1 MDNST
6 QSNPEKNKQK
16 APTKAEMEKLSDE
29 ILSKIQS
36 AQSNA
41 KRPLKKAK
49 GFTLKLNPL
58 VLIIG
63 VFVILLLLLGIFNR
77 SSNESAVNTTLDS
90 IVRGIKDN
98 QYSQVYIQNDGKVVA
113 YGKSYAVLNSTQD
126 TQITTSEKYKY
137 TTDAADGFEIQTLD
151 QLVASL
157 EVKDTLASLKA
168 LLNNQFSLIR
178 EIVIADNYIVA
189 IRPAGYKDILVKNV
203 TEKDFQDKLT
213 DKKLSIDSLVIPVT
227 KLRTE
232 AAQIT
237 PSSFVERKNDS
248 QFTNILN
255 VDGTVIAK
263 INPNLVQQFY
273 VDWNPNIYSFTD
285 LLQNEGIS
293 LTNENVEILSTNIPS
308 TIAFS
313 DILNIITLVGFVVLI
328 FFIFRG
334 AQGSGMGIMQF
345 GQSKAK
351 VFFGSK
357 TDTTFDDVAGID
369 EARNE
374 LFEIVDFL
382 KNPNKYRKL
391 GARIPKG
398 ILLVG
403 PPGTGKTLLAR
414 AIAGEAKVPFFHTSG
429 SEFEEMLVGAGA
441 SRVRD
446 LFDKAKKAAPA
457 LIFIDEIDAVARKRG
472 TKIQSGATEQTLNQI
487 LVEMDGF
494 EKNTNVIVLAATNRP
509 DVLDP
514 AILRPGRFDRQV
526 RIELPDVEG
535 RKKILEIHG
544 QNKPFAADVDLYRIA
559 KRTVGFTGADLEN
572 ILNESAIIA
581 ANADQK
587 EITNSDIDEAVSKVV
602 LGPAKKSKKRT
613 EKELKLVAY
622 HEAGHAVVAKYT
634 PNSTPVDRISIVSRG
649 MSGGVTMFL
658 PETDEYIISKG
669 KLIADITVSLGGRAA
684 EEIALDDVSTGASN
698 DIEKATAVA
707 RRMVQRFGMSD
718 KLGLVQYGDFEENDY
733 LGYAYSTS
741 KEYSEKTAEEIDTEV
756 RGLIDEAYKKAKQI
770 LADHRDKLDQVA
782 NMLLDKEVMSKDEF
796 EDLFNEVNKDGSVS

>member
-1 MDNST
+1 MDK
-6 QSNPEKNKQK
+6 QKNKDQQSQQ
-16 APTKAEMEKLSDE
+16 EVDRISEEIINKL
-29 ILSKIQS
+29 KS
-36 AQSNA
+36 AQKKGRRPSRSNIL
-41 KRPLKKAK
+41 RI
-49 GFTLKLNPL
+49 NPL
-58 VLIIG
+58 IPIIAIFVLLLIG
-63 VFVILLLLLGIFNR
+63 VSIFNR
-77 SSNESAVNTTLDS
+77 SDNSASLTTLDS
-90 IVRGIKDN
+90 VVRGIKDN
-98 QYSQVYIQNDGKVVA
+98 RFWQVYVQNDGKILASDKA
-113 YGKSYAVLNSTQD
+113 YVIANSKDVDVQSSSD
-126 TQITTSEKYKY
+126 YKLTTE
-137 TTDAADGFEIQTLD
+137 TNDGFEIQTLD
-151 QLVASL
+151 QFVANFESVDAL
-157 EVKDTLASLKA
+157 SALKA
-168 LLNNQFSLIR
+168 ILNNQSSVIK
-178 EIVIADNYIVA
+178 EVIVADNFI
-189 IRPAGYKDILVKNV
+189 IGLRPVGQKDIIVKDV
-203 TEKDFQDKLT
+203 TESDFQKRLADKN
-213 DKKLSIDSLVIPVT
+213 LSIESIPTPVT
-227 KLRTE
+227 RLRS
-232 AAQIT
+232 AA
-237 PSSFVERKNDS
+237 SSVDSRSFLDRKNDH
-248 QFTNILN
+248 QFSNIWSIN
-255 VDGTVIAK
+255 NSFIARIK
-263 INPNLVQQFY
+263 PDIVQKVY

-293 LTNENVEILSTNIPS
+293 LSLDNVEILAVNVPTGVG
-308 TIAFS
+308 FS
-313 DILNIITLVGFVVLI
+313 DIINIITLVGFVVLI

-345 GQSKAK
+345 GQSRAK
-351 VFFGSK
+351 IFFGSK

-414 AIAGEAKVPFFHTSG
+414 AIAGEARVPFFHTSG

-472 TKIQSGATEQTLNQI
+472 TKVQTGATEQTLNQI

-526 RIELPDVEG
+526 RIELPDAEG

-544 QNKPFAADVDLYRIA
+544 QNKPFAADVDLYRVA

-581 ANADQK
+581 ANANRK
-587 EITNSDIDEAVSKVV
+587 EITNEDIDEAVSKVM
-602 LGPAKKSKKRT
+602 LGPAKRSRKRT
-613 EKELKLVAY
+613 DNEMKLVAY
-622 HEAGHAVVAKYT
+622 HEAGHAVVAKFT
-634 PNSTPVDRISIVSRG
+634 PNATPVDRISIVSRG
-649 MSGGVTMFL
+649 SSGGVTMFL
-658 PETDEYIISKG
+658 PENDEYIMSKG
-669 KLIADITVSLGGRAA
+669 KLLADITVTLGGRAA

-698 DIEKATAVA
+698 DIEKSTAVA
-707 RRMVQRFGMSD
+707 RRMVQKFGMSS
-718 KLGLVQYGDFEENDY
+718 KLGLVQYGDFEENEY

-756 RGLIDEAYKKAKQI
+756 RTIIEKAYANAKKI
-770 LADHRDKLDQVA
+770 LEDNREKLDKVA
-782 NMLLDKEVMSKDEF
+782 NVLLDKEVLSKEEF
-796 EDLFNEVNKDGSVS
+796 DALF

>member
-1 MDNST
+1 MDK
-6 QSNPEKNKQK
+6 QKNKDQQSQQ
-16 APTKAEMEKLSDE
+16 EVDRISEEIINKL
-29 ILSKIQS
+29 KS
-36 AQSNA
+36 AQKKGRRPSRSNIL
-41 KRPLKKAK
+41 RI
-49 GFTLKLNPL
+49 NPL
-58 VLIIG
+58 IPIIAIFVLLLIG
-63 VFVILLLLLGIFNR
+63 VSIFNR
-77 SSNESAVNTTLDS
+77 SDNSASLTTLDS
-90 IVRGIKDN
+90 VVRGIKDN
-98 QYSQVYIQNDGKVVA
+98 RFWQVYVQNDGKILASDKA
-113 YGKSYAVLNSTQD
+113 YVIANSKDVDVQSSSD
-126 TQITTSEKYKY
+126 YKLTTE
-137 TTDAADGFEIQTLD
+137 TNDGFEIQTLD
-151 QLVASL
+151 QFVANFESVDAL
-157 EVKDTLASLKA
+157 SALKA
-168 LLNNQFSLIR
+168 ILNNQSSVIK
-178 EIVIADNYIVA
+178 EVIVADNFI
-189 IRPAGYKDILVKNV
+189 IGLRPVGQKDIIVKDV
-203 TEKDFQDKLT
+203 TESDFQKRLADKN
-213 DKKLSIDSLVIPVT
+213 LSIESIPTPVT
-227 KLRTE
+227 RLRS
-232 AAQIT
+232 AA
-237 PSSFVERKNDS
+237 SSVDSRSFLDRKNDH
-248 QFTNILN
+248 QFSNIWSIN
-255 VDGTVIAK
+255 NSFIARIK
-263 INPNLVQQFY
+263 PDMVQKVY

-293 LTNENVEILSTNIPS
+293 LSLDNVEILAVNVPTGVG
-308 TIAFS
+308 FS
-313 DILNIITLVGFVVLI
+313 DIINIITLVGFVVLI

-345 GQSKAK
+345 GQSRAK
-351 VFFGSK
+351 IFFGSK

-414 AIAGEAKVPFFHTSG
+414 AIAGEARVPFFHTSG

-472 TKIQSGATEQTLNQI
+472 TKVQTGATEQTLNQI

-526 RIELPDVEG
+526 RIELPDAEG

-544 QNKPFAADVDLYRIA
+544 QNKPFAADVDLYRVA

-581 ANADQK
+581 ANANRK
-587 EITNSDIDEAVSKVV
+587 EITNEDIDEAVSKVM
-602 LGPAKKSKKRT
+602 LGPAKRSRKRT
-613 EKELKLVAY
+613 DNEMKLVAY
-622 HEAGHAVVAKYT
+622 HEAGHAVVAKFT
-634 PNSTPVDRISIVSRG
+634 PNATPVDRISIVSRG
-649 MSGGVTMFL
+649 SSGGVTMFL
-658 PETDEYIISKG
+658 PENDEYIMSKG
-669 KLIADITVSLGGRAA
+669 KLLADITVTLGGRAA

-707 RRMVQRFGMSD
+707 RRMVQKFGMSS
-718 KLGLVQYGDFEENDY
+718 KLGLVQYGDFEENEY

-756 RGLIDEAYKKAKQI
+756 RTIIEKAYANAKKI
-770 LADHRDKLDQVA
+770 LEDNREKLGKVA
-782 NMLLDKEVMSKDEF
+782 NVLLDKEVLSKEEF
-796 EDLFNEVNKDGSVS
+796 DALF

>member
-1 MDNST
+1 MDNPTPSNKANNKK
-6 QSNPEKNKQK
+6 QSPSKE
-16 APTKAEMEKLSDE
+16 EMEKLSND
-29 ILSKIQS
+29 ILNKIQS
-36 AQSNA
+36 VQSN
-41 KRPLKKAK
+41 PKKQPRKVK
-49 GFTLKLNPL
+49 GFTLKFNPL
-58 VLIIG
+58 VLIISL
-63 VFVILLLLLGIFNR
+63 FVILLLLFSFFNR
-77 SSNESAVNTTLDS
+77 SPDSAVNTTLDNL
-90 IVRGIKDN
+90 VRGVKDN
-98 QYSQVYIQNDGKVVA
+98 RFARIYIQNDGKVIA
-113 YGKSYAVLNSTQD
+113 YGKSFVLLNSAQD
-126 TQITTSEKYKY
+126 IQVGASDKYKY
-137 TTDAADGFEIQTLD
+137 TSDAADGFEVQTLD
-151 QLVASL
+151 QFIASL
-157 EVKDTLASLKA
+157 EVKDTLSAVKA
-168 LLNNQFSLIR
+168 LLNNQYSLIK
-178 EIVIADNYIVA
+178 EIIVGENFIIGVKPTGFKDVI
-189 IRPAGYKDILVKNV
+189 VKNV
-203 TEKDFQDKLT
+203 SEADFQTRLADT
-213 DKKLSIDSLVIPVT
+213 NMTIESLIVPVQ
-227 KLRTE
+227 KLRSESATV
-232 AAQIT
+232 T
-237 PSSFVERKNDS
+237 SSSFSERRNDN
-248 QFTNILN
+248 QFSNILSVDN
-255 VDGTVIAK
+255 VLIAK
-263 INPNLVQQFY
+263 IKPDLIPQFY

-293 LTNENVEILSTNIPS
+293 LTNGTLEISPSNIPS
-308 TIAFS
+308 TIGFS

-494 EKNTNVIVLAATNRP
+494 EKNLNVIVLAATNRP

-544 QNKPFAADVDLYRIA
+544 QNKPFAQDVDLHRIA

-581 ANADQK
+581 ANANKK
-587 EITNSDIDEAVSKVV
+587 EINNADIDEAVSKVV
-602 LGPAKKSKKRT
+602 LGPAKKSRKRT
-613 EKELKLVAY
+613 DNEMKLVAY

-649 MSGGVTMFL
+649 RSGGVTMFL

-669 KLIADITVSLGGRAA
+669 KLLADIAVGLGGRAA
-684 EEIALDDVSTGASN
+684 EEVALDDVSTGASS
-698 DIEKATAVA
+698 DIERVTSIA
-707 RRMVQRFGMSD
+707 RGMVQRFGMSEN
-718 KLGLVQYGDFEENDY
+718 LGMIQYGDFEENDY

-741 KEYSEKTAEEIDTEV
+741 KQYSEKTAEQIDTEV
-756 RGLIDEAYKKAKQI
+756 LQIVNSAYENAKRI
-770 LADHRDKLDQVA
+770 LSEHRDKLDLVA
-782 NMLLDKEVMSKDEF
+782 NMLLDKEVMGKEEF
-796 EDLFNEVNKDGSVS
+796 EALF

>member
-1 MDNST
+1 MDNT
-6 QSNPEKNKQK
+6 NQK
-16 APTKAEMEKLSDE
+16 DETKKTTPTKEDMEKLSND
-29 ILSKIQS
+29 IINKIQS
-36 AQSNA
+36 VQSNP
-41 KRPLKKAK
+41 KRSTRRSK
-49 GFTLKLNPL
+49 GFTLKFNPL
-58 VLIIG
+58 IIIIS
-63 VFVILLLLLGIFNR
+63 VFVVLLLLFSFFNR
-77 SSNESAVNTTLDS
+77 ASDNAVNTTLDS
-90 IVRGIKDN
+90 IVRGVKDN
-98 QYSQVYIQNDGKVVA
+98 RFAQIHIQNDGKVVA
-113 YGKSYAVLNSTQD
+113 FGKSYILLNSASSVD
-126 TQITTSEKYKY
+126 IPESAEYKY
-137 TTDAADGFEIQTLD
+137 SSDSSDGFEVQTLD
-151 QLVASL
+151 QFIANFQ
-157 EVKDTLASLKA
+157 EKDTLTALKA
-168 LLNNQFSLIR
+168 LVNNESSVVR
-178 EIVIADNYIVA
+178 EIIIGEDFIIGLKQKNS
-189 IRPAGYKDILVKNV
+189 KDIIVKDV
-203 TEKDFQDKLT
+203 TEAGFQAKLADKNLT
-213 DKKLSIDSLVIPVT
+213 LESLAIPVE

-232 AAQIT
+232 GVT
-237 PSSFVERKNDS
+237 VNTSSFTERRGDD
-248 QFTNILN
+248 QFSNILSVN
-255 VDGTVIAK
+255 DVLIAR
-263 INPNLVQQFY
+263 IRPELVPQFY

-285 LLQNEGIS
+285 LLQSEGIS
-293 LTNENVEILSTNIPS
+293 LTAENVEISSTNIPS
-308 TIAFS
+308 SVGFS

-494 EKNTNVIVLAATNRP
+494 EKNLNVIILAATNRP

-544 QNKPFAADVDLYRIA
+544 QNKPFAADVDLHRIA

-581 ANADQK
+581 ANANKK
-587 EITNSDIDEAVSKVV
+587 EINNADIDEAVSKVV
-602 LGPAKKSKKRT
+602 LGPAKKSRKRT
-613 EKELKLVAY
+613 DNEMKLVAY

-649 MSGGVTMFL
+649 RSGGVTMFL

-669 KLIADITVSLGGRAA
+669 KLLADIAVGLGGRAA
-684 EEIALDDVSTGASN
+684 EEVALDDVSTGASS
-698 DIEKATAVA
+698 DIERVTSIA
-707 RRMVQRFGMSD
+707 RGMVQRFGMSE
-718 KLGLVQYGDFEENDY
+718 KLGMIQYGDFEENDF

-741 KEYSEKTAEEIDTEV
+741 KEYSEKTAEQIDTEV
-756 RGLIDEAYKKAKQI
+756 LQIVNKAYENAKRI
-770 LADHRDKLDQVA
+770 LSEHRDKLDLVA
-782 NMLLDKEVMSKDEF
+782 NILLEKEVMSKEEF
-796 EDLFNEVNKDGSVS
+796 EVLF

>member
-1 MDNST
+1 MDK
-6 QSNPEKNKQK
+6 QKNKDQQSQQ
-16 APTKAEMEKLSDE
+16 EVDRISEEIINKL
-29 ILSKIQS
+29 KS
-36 AQSNA
+36 AQKKGRRPSRSNIL
-41 KRPLKKAK
+41 RI
-49 GFTLKLNPL
+49 NPL
-58 VLIIG
+58 IPIIAIFVLLLIG
-63 VFVILLLLLGIFNR
+63 VSIFNR
-77 SSNESAVNTTLDS
+77 SDNSASLTTLDS
-90 IVRGIKDN
+90 VVRGIKDN
-98 QYSQVYIQNDGKVVA
+98 RFWQVYVQNDGKILASDKA
-113 YGKSYAVLNSTQD
+113 YVIANSKDVDVQSSSD
-126 TQITTSEKYKY
+126 YKLTTE
-137 TTDAADGFEIQTLD
+137 TNDGFEIQTLD
-151 QLVASL
+151 QFVANFESVDAL
-157 EVKDTLASLKA
+157 SALKA
-168 LLNNQFSLIR
+168 ILNNQSSVVK
-178 EIVIADNYIVA
+178 EVIVADNFI
-189 IRPAGYKDILVKNV
+189 IGLRPVGQKDIIVKDV
-203 TEKDFQDKLT
+203 TESDFQKRLADKN
-213 DKKLSIDSLVIPVT
+213 LSIESIPTPVT
-227 KLRTE
+227 RLRS
-232 AAQIT
+232 AA
-237 PSSFVERKNDS
+237 SSVDSRSFLDRKNDH
-248 QFTNILN
+248 QFSNIWSIN
-255 VDGTVIAK
+255 NSFIARIK
-263 INPNLVQQFY
+263 PDMVQKVY

-293 LTNENVEILSTNIPS
+293 LSSDNVEILAVNVPTGVG
-308 TIAFS
+308 FS
-313 DILNIITLVGFVVLI
+313 DIINIITLVGFVVLI

-345 GQSKAK
+345 GQSRAK
-351 VFFGSK
+351 IFFGSK

-414 AIAGEAKVPFFHTSG
+414 AIAGEARVPFFHTSG

-472 TKIQSGATEQTLNQI
+472 TKVQTGATEQTLNQI

-494 EKNTNVIVLAATNRP
+494 EKNINVIVLAATNRP

-526 RIELPDVEG
+526 RIELPDAEG

-544 QNKPFAADVDLYRIA
+544 QNKPFAADVDLYRVA

-581 ANADQK
+581 ANANRK
-587 EITNSDIDEAVSKVV
+587 EITNEDIDEAVSKVM
-602 LGPAKKSKKRT
+602 LGPAKRSRKRT
-613 EKELKLVAY
+613 DNEMKLVAY
-622 HEAGHAVVAKYT
+622 HEAGHAVVAKFT
-634 PNSTPVDRISIVSRG
+634 PNATPVDRISIVSRG
-649 MSGGVTMFL
+649 SSGGVTMFL
-658 PETDEYIISKG
+658 PENDEYIMSKG
-669 KLIADITVSLGGRAA
+669 KLLADITVTLGGRAA

-707 RRMVQRFGMSD
+707 RRMVQKFGMSS
-718 KLGLVQYGDFEENDY
+718 KLGLVQYGDFEENEY

-756 RGLIDEAYKKAKQI
+756 RTIIEKAYANAKKI
-770 LADHRDKLDQVA
+770 LEDNREKLGKVA
-782 NMLLDKEVMSKDEF
+782 NVLLDKEVLSKEEF
-796 EDLFNEVNKDGSVS
+796 DALF

>member
-1 MDNST
+1 MDK
-6 QSNPEKNKQK
+6 QKNKDQQSQQ
-16 APTKAEMEKLSDE
+16 EVDRISEEIINKL
-29 ILSKIQS
+29 KS
-36 AQSNA
+36 AQKKSR
-41 KRPLKKAK
+41 RPTGGNILRI
-49 GFTLKLNPL
+49 NPL
-58 VLIIG
+58 IPIIAIFVLLLIG
-63 VFVILLLLLGIFNR
+63 VSIFNR
-77 SSNESAVNTTLDS
+77 SDNSASLTTLDS
-90 IVRGIKDN
+90 VVRGIKDN
-98 QYSQVYIQNDGKVVA
+98 RFWQVYVQNDGKILASDKA
-113 YGKSYAVLNSTQD
+113 YVIANSKDVDVQSSSD
-126 TQITTSEKYKY
+126 YKLTTE
-137 TTDAADGFEIQTLD
+137 TNDGFEIQTLD
-151 QLVASL
+151 QFVANFESVDAL
-157 EVKDTLASLKA
+157 SALKA
-168 LLNNQFSLIR
+168 ILNNQSSVVK
-178 EIVIADNYIVA
+178 EVIVADNFI
-189 IRPAGYKDILVKNV
+189 IGLRPVGQKDIIVKDV
-203 TEKDFQDKLT
+203 TESDFQKRLADKN
-213 DKKLSIDSLVIPVT
+213 LSIESIPTPVT
-227 KLRTE
+227 RLRS
-232 AAQIT
+232 AA
-237 PSSFVERKNDS
+237 SSVDSRSFLDRKNDH
-248 QFTNILN
+248 QFSNIWSIN
-255 VDGTVIAK
+255 NSFIARIK
-263 INPNLVQQFY
+263 PDMVQKVY

-293 LTNENVEILSTNIPS
+293 LSLDNVEILAVNVPTGVG
-308 TIAFS
+308 FS
-313 DILNIITLVGFVVLI
+313 DIINIITLVGFVVLI

-345 GQSKAK
+345 GQSRAK
-351 VFFGSK
+351 IFFGSK

-414 AIAGEAKVPFFHTSG
+414 AIAGEARVPFFHTSG

-472 TKIQSGATEQTLNQI
+472 TKVQTGATEQTLNQI

-526 RIELPDVEG
+526 RIELPDAEG

-544 QNKPFAADVDLYRIA
+544 QNKPFAADVDLYRVA

-581 ANADQK
+581 ANANRK
-587 EITNSDIDEAVSKVV
+587 EITNEDIDEAVSKVM
-602 LGPAKKSKKRT
+602 LGPAKRSRKRT
-613 EKELKLVAY
+613 DNEMKLVAY
-622 HEAGHAVVAKYT
+622 HEAGHAVVAKFT
-634 PNSTPVDRISIVSRG
+634 PNATPVDRISIVSRG
-649 MSGGVTMFL
+649 SSGGVTMFL
-658 PETDEYIISKG
+658 PENDEYIMSKG
-669 KLIADITVSLGGRAA
+669 KLLADITVTLGGRAA

-698 DIEKATAVA
+698 DIEKSTAVA
-707 RRMVQRFGMSD
+707 RRMVQKFGMSS
-718 KLGLVQYGDFEENDY
+718 KLGLVQYGDFEENEY

-756 RGLIDEAYKKAKQI
+756 RTIIEKAYANAKKI
-770 LADHRDKLDQVA
+770 LEDNREKLDKVA
-782 NMLLDKEVMSKDEF
+782 NVLLDKEVLSKEEF
-796 EDLFNEVNKDGSVS
+796 DALF

>member
-1 MDNST
+1 MDK
-6 QSNPEKNKQK
+6 QKNKDQQSQQ
-16 APTKAEMEKLSDE
+16 EVDRISEEIINKL
-29 ILSKIQS
+29 KS
-36 AQSNA
+36 AQKKGRRPSRSNIL
-41 KRPLKKAK
+41 RI
-49 GFTLKLNPL
+49 NPL
-58 VLIIG
+58 IPIIAIFVLLLIG
-63 VFVILLLLLGIFNR
+63 VSIFNR
-77 SSNESAVNTTLDS
+77 SDNSASLTTLDS
-90 IVRGIKDN
+90 VVRGIKDN
-98 QYSQVYIQNDGKVVA
+98 RFWQVYVQNDGKILASDKA
-113 YGKSYAVLNSTQD
+113 YVIANSKDVDVQSSSD
-126 TQITTSEKYKY
+126 YKLTTE
-137 TTDAADGFEIQTLD
+137 TNDGFEIQTLD
-151 QLVASL
+151 QFVANFESVDAL
-157 EVKDTLASLKA
+157 SALKA
-168 LLNNQFSLIR
+168 ILNNQSSVVK
-178 EIVIADNYIVA
+178 EVIVADNFI
-189 IRPAGYKDILVKNV
+189 IGLRPVGQKDIIVKDV
-203 TEKDFQDKLT
+203 TESDFQKRLADKN
-213 DKKLSIDSLVIPVT
+213 LSIESIPTPVT
-227 KLRTE
+227 RLRS
-232 AAQIT
+232 AA
-237 PSSFVERKNDS
+237 SSVDSRSFLDRKNDH
-248 QFTNILN
+248 QFSNIWSIN
-255 VDGTVIAK
+255 NSFIARIK
-263 INPNLVQQFY
+263 PDIVQKVY

-293 LTNENVEILSTNIPS
+293 LSLDNVEILAVNVPTGVG
-308 TIAFS
+308 FS
-313 DILNIITLVGFVVLI
+313 DIINIITLVGFVVLI

-345 GQSKAK
+345 GQSRAK
-351 VFFGSK
+351 IFFGSK

-414 AIAGEAKVPFFHTSG
+414 AIAGEARVPFFHTSG

-472 TKIQSGATEQTLNQI
+472 TKVQTGATEQTLNQI

-526 RIELPDVEG
+526 RIELPDAEG

-544 QNKPFAADVDLYRIA
+544 QNKPFAADVDLYRVA

-581 ANADQK
+581 ANANRK
-587 EITNSDIDEAVSKVV
+587 EITNEDIDEAVSKVM
-602 LGPAKKSKKRT
+602 LGPAKRSRKRT
-613 EKELKLVAY
+613 DNEMKLVAY
-622 HEAGHAVVAKYT
+622 HEAGHAVVAKFT
-634 PNSTPVDRISIVSRG
+634 PNATPVDRISIVSRG
-649 MSGGVTMFL
+649 SSGGVTMFL
-658 PETDEYIISKG
+658 PENDEYIMSKG
-669 KLIADITVSLGGRAA
+669 KLLADITVTLGGRAA

-698 DIEKATAVA
+698 DIGKATAVA
-707 RRMVQRFGMSD
+707 RRMVQKFGMSS
-718 KLGLVQYGDFEENDY
+718 KLGLVQYGDFEENEY

-756 RGLIDEAYKKAKQI
+756 RTIIEKAYANAKKI
-770 LADHRDKLDQVA
+770 LEDNREKLGKVA
-782 NMLLDKEVMSKDEF
+782 NVLLDKEVLSKEEF
-796 EDLFNEVNKDGSVS
+796 DALF

>member
-1 MDNST
+1 MDNT
-6 QSNPEKNKQK
+6 NQKNE
-16 APTKAEMEKLSDE
+16 TKKTSPSKEDMEKLSND
-29 ILSKIQS
+29 IMNKIQS
-36 AQSNA
+36 VQSNP
-41 KRPLKKAK
+41 KRSTRRSR
-49 GFTLKLNPL
+49 GFTIKFNPL
-58 VLIIG
+58 IIIIS
-63 VFVILLLLLGIFNR
+63 VFVVLLLLFSFFNR
-77 SSNESAVNTTLDS
+77 ASDNSVNTTLDA
-90 IVRGIKDN
+90 IVRGVKDN
-98 QYSQVYIQNDGKVVA
+98 RFAQIHIQNDGKVVA
-113 YGKSYAVLNSTQD
+113 FGKSYVLLNSASSVDIPEST
-126 TQITTSEKYKY
+126 EYKY
-137 TTDAADGFEIQTLD
+137 SNELADGFEVQTLD
-151 QLVASL
+151 QFIANFQ
-157 EVKDTLASLKA
+157 EKDTLTALKA
-168 LLNNQFSLIR
+168 LVNNESSVIR
-178 EIVIADNYIVA
+178 EIIIGDDFIIGLKQKNS
-189 IRPAGYKDILVKNV
+189 KDIIVKDV
-203 TEKDFQDKLT
+203 TEAGFQAKLADKNLT
-213 DKKLSIDSLVIPVT
+213 IESLTIPIE

-232 AAQIT
+232 AT
-237 PSSFVERKNDS
+237 MVNPNSFAERRSDD
-248 QFTNILN
+248 QFSHILN
-255 VDGTVIAK
+255 VNDVLIAR
-263 INPNLVQQFY
+263 IRPELVPQFY

-285 LLQNEGIS
+285 LLQSEGIS
-293 LTNENVEILSTNIPS
+293 LTAENVEISSTNIPS
-308 TIAFS
+308 SVGFS
-313 DILNIITLVGFVVLI
+313 DILNIVTLVGFVVLI

-494 EKNTNVIVLAATNRP
+494 EKNLNVIILAATNRP

-544 QNKPFAADVDLYRIA
+544 QNKPFAADVDLFRIA

-581 ANADQK
+581 ANANKK
-587 EITNSDIDEAVSKVV
+587 EINNADIDEAVSKVV
-602 LGPAKKSKKRT
+602 LGPAKKSRKRT
-613 EKELKLVAY
+613 DNEMKLVAY

-649 MSGGVTMFL
+649 RSGGVTMFL

-669 KLIADITVSLGGRAA
+669 KLLADIAVGLGGRAA
-684 EEIALDDVSTGASN
+684 EEVALDDVSTGASS
-698 DIEKATAVA
+698 DIERVTSIA
-707 RRMVQRFGMSD
+707 RGMVQRFGMSE
-718 KLGLVQYGDFEENDY
+718 KLGMIQYGDFEENDF

-741 KEYSEKTAEEIDTEV
+741 KEYSEKTAEQIDSEV
-756 RGLIDEAYKKAKQI
+756 LQIVNSAYENAKRI
-770 LADHRDKLDQVA
+770 LVDHRDKLDQVA
-782 NMLLDKEVMSKDEF
+782 NILLDKEVMSKDEF
-796 EDLFNEVNKDGSVS
+796 EALF

>member
-1 MDNST
+1 MDKDPKQNKP
-6 QSNPEKNKQK
+6 QEKKTPSQQE
-16 APTKAEMEKLSDE
+16 EMDKLSSE

-36 AQSNA
+36 VQ
-41 KRPLKKAK
+41 KRPNKKGK
-49 GFTLKLNPL
+49 GFTLKFNPL
-58 VLIIG
+58 IVI
-63 VFVILLLLLGIFNR
+63 ILLFVLVLLSINLFSRTDNP
-77 SSNESAVNTTLDS
+77 AVSTTLDS
-90 IVRGIKDN
+90 IIRGIQDN
-98 QYSQVYIQNDGKVVA
+98 RFSQVYIQNDGKVVA
-113 YGKSYAVLNSTQD
+113 FTKSYAIVNSASD
-126 TQITTSEKYKY
+126 IQIPQSDKYKL
-137 TTDAADGFEIQTLD
+137 TSDLEDQFEVQTLD
-151 QLVASL
+151 QLISTISIR
-157 EVKDTLASLKA
+157 DA
-168 LLNNQFSLIR
+168 LSALRAALSNQYSSVR
-178 EIVIADNYIVA
+178 EIVIGDNFI
-189 IRPAGYKDILVKNV
+189 IGIKQQGFKDIIVKNV
-203 TEKDFQDKLT
+203 SEKDFLS
-213 DKKLSIDSLVIPVT
+213 KLSDKNLSIESLNVSVS
-227 KLRTE
+227 KLRNS
-232 AAQIT
+232 AVVLNAN
-237 PSSFVERKNDS
+237 SFTERKNDNHFS
-248 QFTNILN
+248 NIFI
-255 VDGTVIAK
+255 VDNTLIAELK
-263 INPNLVQQFY
+263 PAFVQQLF

-285 LLQNEGIS
+285 LLQEEGIS
-293 LTNENVEILSTNIPS
+293 LTSDNVEIITANIPVGIS
-308 TIAFS
+308 LDQIVTY
-313 DILNIITLVGFVVLI
+313 ITLIGFIVLI
-328 FFIFRG
+328 FFLFRG

-446 LFDKAKKAAPA
+446 LFDKAKKAAPS

-472 TKIQSGATEQTLNQI
+472 TKIQTGATEQTLNQI

-526 RIELPDVEG
+526 RIDLPDVEG

-544 QNKPFAADVDLYRIA
+544 QNKPFASDVDLYRIA

-572 ILNESAIIA
+572 ILNEAAIIA
-581 ANADQK
+581 ANANKK
-587 EITNSDIDEAVSKVV
+587 EISDGDIDEAVSKVV

-613 EKELKLVAY
+613 DKEMKLVAY
-622 HEAGHAVVAKYT
+622 HEAGHAVVAKYM

-658 PETDEYIISKG
+658 PENDEYIISKR
-669 KLIADITVSLGGRAA
+669 KLIADITVGLGGRAA
-684 EEIALDDVSTGASN
+684 EEVALDDISTGASN
-698 DIEKATAVA
+698 DIEKATAIA
-707 RRMVQRFGMSD
+707 RRMIQRFGMSE
-718 KLGLVQYGDFEENDY
+718 KLGLVQYGDFEENEY

-741 KEYSEKTAEEIDTEV
+741 KEYSEKTAEEIDSEV
-756 RGLIDEAYKKAKQI
+756 RSIIENAYKNAKTI
-770 LADHRDKLDQVA
+770 LQDNRDKLDRVA
-782 NMLLDKEVMSKDEF
+782 NMLLEKEVLTKEEF
-796 EDLFNEVNKDGSVS
+796 DALFQESSAA

>member
-1 MDNST
+1 MDK
-6 QSNPEKNKQK
+6 QKNKDQQSQQ
-16 APTKAEMEKLSDE
+16 EVDRISEEIINKL
-29 ILSKIQS
+29 KS
-36 AQSNA
+36 AQKKGRRPSRSNIL
-41 KRPLKKAK
+41 RI
-49 GFTLKLNPL
+49 NPL
-58 VLIIG
+58 IPIIAIFVLLLIG
-63 VFVILLLLLGIFNR
+63 VSIFNR
-77 SSNESAVNTTLDS
+77 SDNSASLTTLDS
-90 IVRGIKDN
+90 VVRGIKDN
-98 QYSQVYIQNDGKVVA
+98 RFWQVYVQNDGKILASDKA
-113 YGKSYAVLNSTQD
+113 YVIANSKDVDVQSSSD
-126 TQITTSEKYKY
+126 YKLTTE
-137 TTDAADGFEIQTLD
+137 TNDGFEIQTLD
-151 QLVASL
+151 QFVANFESVDAL
-157 EVKDTLASLKA
+157 SALKA
-168 LLNNQFSLIR
+168 ILNNQSSVIK
-178 EIVIADNYIVA
+178 EVIVADNFI
-189 IRPAGYKDILVKNV
+189 IGLRPVGQKDIIVKDV
-203 TEKDFQDKLT
+203 TESDFQKRLADKN
-213 DKKLSIDSLVIPVT
+213 LSIESIPTPVT
-227 KLRTE
+227 RLRS
-232 AAQIT
+232 AA
-237 PSSFVERKNDS
+237 SSVDSRSFLDRKNDH
-248 QFTNILN
+248 QFSNIWSIN
-255 VDGTVIAK
+255 NSFIARIK
-263 INPNLVQQFY
+263 PDIVQKVY

-293 LTNENVEILSTNIPS
+293 LSLDNVEILAVNVPTGVG
-308 TIAFS
+308 FS
-313 DILNIITLVGFVVLI
+313 DIINIITLVGFVVLI

-345 GQSKAK
+345 GQSRAK
-351 VFFGSK
+351 IFFGSK

-414 AIAGEAKVPFFHTSG
+414 AIAGEARVPFFHTSG

-472 TKIQSGATEQTLNQI
+472 TKVQTGATEQTLNQI

-526 RIELPDVEG
+526 RIELPDAEG

-544 QNKPFAADVDLYRIA
+544 QNKPFAADVDLYRVA

-581 ANADQK
+581 ANANRK
-587 EITNSDIDEAVSKVV
+587 EITNEDIDEAVSKVM
-602 LGPAKKSKKRT
+602 LGPAKRSRKRT
-613 EKELKLVAY
+613 DNEMKLVAY
-622 HEAGHAVVAKYT
+622 HEAGHAVVAKFT
-634 PNSTPVDRISIVSRG
+634 PNATPVDRISIVSRG
-649 MSGGVTMFL
+649 SSGGVTMFL
-658 PETDEYIISKG
+658 PENDEYIMSKG
-669 KLIADITVSLGGRAA
+669 KLLADITVTLGGRAA

-707 RRMVQRFGMSD
+707 RRMVQKFGMSS
-718 KLGLVQYGDFEENDY
+718 KLGLVQYGDFEENEY

-756 RGLIDEAYKKAKQI
+756 RTIIEKAYANAKKI
-770 LADHRDKLDQVA
+770 LEDNREKLGKVA
-782 NMLLDKEVMSKDEF
+782 NVLLDKEVLSKEEF
-796 EDLFNEVNKDGSVS
+796 DALF